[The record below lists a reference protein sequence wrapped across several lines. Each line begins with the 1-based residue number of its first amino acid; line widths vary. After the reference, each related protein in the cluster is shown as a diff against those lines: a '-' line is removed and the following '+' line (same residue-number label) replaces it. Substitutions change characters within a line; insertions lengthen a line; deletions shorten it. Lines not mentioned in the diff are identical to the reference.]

1 MKITISDIQIDTSN
15 SDYEDC
21 FDLSDIVYK
30 AISDAR
36 CSVQRELEET
46 IKREFISDDFVRD
59 YIKRK
64 TLEMQES
71 FKEDKNG

>member
-36 CSVQRELEET
+36 CSVRENSKRLSRGNFSVT
-46 IKREFISDDFVRD
+46 IS
-59 YIKRK
+59 
-64 TLEMQES
+64 
-71 FKEDKNG
+71 